1 MEITGT
7 SALVT
12 GGGSGLGEA
21 TARMLAARGAQVT
34 VLDRDAD
41 KAQAVAEA
49 IGGTAITA
57 DVTSEADMTAALD
70 AATGA
75 HGCPRIVVNCAG
87 IGTIGRVLGREGVLP
102 LEDFQRTINVNLV
115 GTFNVMR
122 LAAARMAEAEPMA
135 DGERGI
141 VVNTASVAAF
151 DGQIGQAAYS
161 ASKGGIVAMSLPVAR
176 EFARIGV
183 RVNVIAPGIFLT
195 PLLYNLPEE
204 AQKALAADIPFPAR
218 LGDPSE
224 FAETV
229 CFMAT
234 NAYLNGE
241 CIRLDGAVRLRAK

>member
-1 MEITGT
+1 MDINGT
-7 SALVT
+7 SALIT
-12 GGGSGLGEA
+12 GAGSGLGEA
-21 TARMLAARGAQVT
+21 TARMLAARGAKVAI
-34 VLDRDAD
+34 LDRDAA
-41 KAQAVAEA
+41 KALSVADEL
-49 IGGTAITA
+49 GGIATPA
-57 DVTSEADMTAALD
+57 DVTSETDVNAALD
-70 AATGA
+70 AATQA
-75 HGCPRIVVNCAG
+75 NGCPRIVVNCAG
-87 IGTIGRVLGREGVLP
+87 IGTIGRVLGREGILP
-102 LEDFQRTINVNLV
+102 LDDFQRTITVNLG

-122 LAAARMAEAEPMA
+122 LSAARMADLEPLS

-141 VVNTASVAAF
+141 VINTASVAAF

-195 PLLYNLPEE
+195 RLLYNLPDE

-224 FAETV
+224 FADAV
-229 CFMAT
+229 CYMVG
-234 NAYLNGE
+234 NKYLNAE